1 MSWVFWT
8 RSFYVISPLAQ
19 VSPCSCP
26 APEVTKGLRAVS
38 VLYVL
43 PRVLEVDQAI
53 LEGSVGPLND
63 QEVDVMLEVL
73 ISALADLYAPKHAG
87 WPHGPASYGSDPLH
101 TPSLRLVQ
109 HPSPSASAE
118 KSAPAPRPPSG
129 VGSVTQRDSWTPS
142 AQLGS
147 RTFFSPWCI
156 TVSDSIK

>member
-73 ISALADLYAPKHAG
+73 ISALADPYAPKHAG
-87 WPHGPASYGSDPLH
+87 WPHGPAGYGSDPLH

-129 VGSVTQRDSWTPS
+129 VGSVTQRDS
-142 AQLGS
+142 
-147 RTFFSPWCI
+147 
-156 TVSDSIK
+156 